1 MTSFECS
8 YFGIFTFYWCM
19 MSINLKGTS
28 EVRVEYWQKRFFIKS
43 KNNVMF
49 LKNLSKIMF
58 EKRRQYLSSYY
69 IPSSVIRIKK
79 LILAKSVWFFW
90 TVLIKM
96 HLINVHDQSKTSFA
110 LLIRIKMSKISILR
124 LTLRS
129 FFQNQSKFIFIS
141 NWIWLLHRNLRI
153 LKEVN
158 FVSCY
163 NYSA

>member
-1 MTSFECS
+1 
-8 YFGIFTFYWCM
+8 

-28 EVRVEYWQKRFFIKS
+28 EVRVEYWQKHFFIKNKS
-43 KNNVMF
+43 TVMF
-49 LKNLSKIMF
+49 LKYLSKIMF
-58 EKRRQYLSSYY
+58 GKGRHYLSSYY

-79 LILAKSVWFFW
+79 LILANSVWFFW

-96 HLINVHDQSKTSFA
+96 HHNNVHDQSKTSFA

-129 FFQNQSKFIFIS
+129 FFQDQSKLIFIS

-153 LKEVN
+153 LQEVN

>member
-1 MTSFECS
+1 MLLFG
-8 YFGIFTFYWCM
+8 YFYLLLMYDVNQF
-19 MSINLKGTS
+19 KGYFRSTG
-28 EVRVEYWQKRFFIKS
+28 WILTKTFFIKTKS
-43 KNNVMF
+43 TVMF
-49 LKNLSKIMF
+49 LKYLSKIMF
-58 EKRRQYLSSYY
+58 EKGRQYLSSYY
-69 IPSSVIRIKK
+69 IPSSVINIKK

-90 TVLIKM
+90 PCWSKM
-96 HLINVHDQSKTSFA
+96 HHNNVHDQSKTSFA

-129 FFQNQSKFIFIS
+129 FFQDQSKLIFIS

-153 LKEVN
+153 LQEVN